1 MKKFFSAIG
10 GIIGYLASLSLAV
23 FFALYCSGRVGWFLV
38 LTFVLAPIL
47 SALFTFLFQK
57 NIFLTCDFEKPL
69 CAKGETC
76 DIVIHVKNRLF
87 LPTPSVR
94 IEIKDSP
101 RLVSPDKIYSLSVMP
116 FSEVSFTVPLSAGI
130 CGVSEIGIQSMKIR
144 DYLYLFT
151 RSAKTGPLPLSEVCV
166 VPDIAWVSAEEDYIR
181 ETVTASMEC
190 GESEETVDSASFI
203 FGGFPGYDHR
213 EYIPGDP
220 LKRMNWKLS
229 AKRDKLLVR
238 LDEEAATTSVAVVL
252 DSLFTVEDGDL
263 MNMESGLYEYGSR
276 DELLAKI
283 AENAVETALGI
294 SRVLLSRNLSV
305 TFFYKSKDGFVSHH
319 LHNEDYFPPLVQEL
333 AHFSFDTVPD
343 TDRFPEEILSPD
355 AATLIC
361 TPNRYDTLDLSGLV
375 IYSAL
380 DRKGRTL

>member
-101 RLVSPDKIYSLSVMP
+101 RLVSPDKIYSLSGMP
-116 FSEVSFTVPLSAGI
+116 FSEVSFTVPLYAGI

-166 VPDIAWVSAEEDYIR
+166 VPDIAWVSAE
-181 ETVTASMEC
+181 
-190 GESEETVDSASFI
+190 
-203 FGGFPGYDHR
+203 
-213 EYIPGDP
+213 
-220 LKRMNWKLS
+220 
-229 AKRDKLLVR
+229 
-238 LDEEAATTSVAVVL
+238 
-252 DSLFTVEDGDL
+252 
-263 MNMESGLYEYGSR
+263 
-276 DELLAKI
+276 
-283 AENAVETALGI
+283 
-294 SRVLLSRNLSV
+294 
-305 TFFYKSKDGFVSHH
+305 
-319 LHNEDYFPPLVQEL
+319 
-333 AHFSFDTVPD
+333 
-343 TDRFPEEILSPD
+343 
-355 AATLIC
+355 
-361 TPNRYDTLDLSGLV
+361 
-375 IYSAL
+375 
-380 DRKGRTL
+380 